1 MLQET
6 ASKPEFA
13 GLWAEEGKGA
23 GEGGRRLKLT
33 KLELKMME
41 EARKRQKENI
51 VQPQVVWG
59 KTFKGAAFISE
70 PAAIEIKDFD
80 VGQSYSR

>member
-1 MLQET
+1 MAAKVVAAALAAACNALLLQET

-51 VQPQVVWG
+51 VQPQVVVAVVVLAVN
-59 KTFKGAAFISE
+59 K
-70 PAAIEIKDFD
+70 
-80 VGQSYSR
+80 